1 MDRGGGPESSKSSS
15 FSTRFF
21 LSHRIPYPSSA
32 PCIVPK
38 FRIPL
43 PHRHVSTY
51 NKALE
56 CLARG
61 PKSVKDLTRWL
72 LQRDFPR
79 DEVEAAIERLTARGL
94 LNDAAYAEMF
104 ARSRAT
110 TRGMS
115 RRRISAELAKRGVA
129 RDLAD
134 AAINEVMCD
143 ESIDELA
150 MVQSAAAKKFRSL
163 AKLDPQVQRTRLYG
177 FLARKGYPPDLVRIT
192 VAKLT
197 RATPLLV
204 ALFLAAFATVSAQQT
219 SPPPAAGESEHRAV
233 LELGFAAERGIG
245 ESSAAAG
252 GTIAMETTP
261 IENWLELEAGLTLL
275 HSSGHTEFSG
285 DFLVKKPWQL
295 TQKAEFM
302 IGVGP
307 EFTHHSADAE
317 KSSTTVAAEFVSD
330 FMYWPSPNVGWYLEP
345 SYSVSRISG
354 GDRSVGISAGLIIG
368 IP

>member
-1 MDRGGGPESSKSSS
+1 M
-15 FSTRFF
+15 
-21 LSHRIPYPSSA
+21 L
-32 PCIVPK
+32 
-38 FRIPL
+38 
-43 PHRHVSTY
+43 STY

-72 LQRDFPR
+72 LQRDFPK
-79 DEVEAAIERLTARGL
+79 DEVEATIDRLTARGL
-94 LNDAAYAEMF
+94 LNDATYAEMF

-129 RDLAD
+129 RALAD
-134 AAINEVMCD
+134 AAINEVMSD
-143 ESIDELA
+143 ENIDELA
-150 MVQSAAAKKFRSL
+150 MVESAANKKFRSL
-163 AKLDPQVQRTRLYG
+163 AKLEPQVQRTRLYG
-177 FLARKGYPPDLVRIT
+177 FLARKGYPPDLVRAT

-197 RATPLLV
+197 RATALLV
-204 ALFLAAFATVSAQQT
+204 VLCVSALATASAQQ
-219 SPPPAAGESEHRAV
+219 SPSLPTIGEAEHRAV
-233 LELGFAAERGIG
+233 LEVGFAAERGIG
-245 ESSAAAG
+245 ESSTAVG

-275 HSSGHTEFSG
+275 HSSGHSEFSG

-307 EFTHHSADAE
+307 EVTHHSVDQE
-317 KSSTTVAAEFVSD
+317 KSSTTVAAEFVGD

-345 SYSVSRISG
+345 SYSMSCVSG
-354 GDRSVGISAGLIIG
+354 GNRSVGISAGLIIG